1 MHALFAKKAS
11 HLKYESK
18 HTERLGFLKK
28 KKKKNC
34 SD

>member
-11 HLKYESK
+11 HLKYQSK
-18 HTERLGFLKK
+18 HTERLGFLEK